1 VKQEASLKAEALA
14 SPTVQALL
22 GIFAADITDVTELK
36 KKS

>member
-1 VKQEASLKAEALA
+1 VKLAADLKAEALR
-14 SPTVQALL
+14 SPTVQAML